1 MIAIQK
7 IGKSFMGALQYNL
20 KKMNLPDRRQRAEIL
35 ASNFTNMNI
44 GQIKREID
52 MVRSLRPN
60 LNRYAYHTSLNFPG
74 EELTGL
80 SNEKMLAIA
89 HDYLKALGFV
99 NNQYFI
105 FRHHDANHPHIHLLA
120 NRICFDGSVVSDS
133 NNFKKSE
140 AILRLLEYHY
150 NLRAVEQSNFVVFK
164 QKNGVTSELKNT
176 VTTKQGISIS
186 RKQYNNVSF
195 KAITKNEVAMFART
209 GKVSNKLLLQE
220 ITKDIIALKAKS
232 MSEFIAMSEKAS
244 IHLLFNQ
251 ASTGRVSGV
260 TYFFKDFKAKGQAL
274 GNQFK
279 WAELIKKIDYNEVRD
294 NPAIRA
300 ANSRTLSIYGKRIA
314 LDESNAISSEN
325 TKEQKSLPRSTS
337 IEFDKWLLAAA
348 ESLEETNSQLMDSD
362 QDLGNPLDYSEKHIR
377 DFDSN
382 SANIQIADD
391 IDDEAILGRNRHRK
405 KMARTNRR

>member
-1 MIAIQK
+1 
-7 IGKSFMGALQYNL
+7 MGALQYNL

>member
-1 MIAIQK
+1 
-7 IGKSFMGALQYNL
+7 MGALQYNL

-35 ASNFTNMNI
+35 ASNFTNLHI

-74 EELTGL
+74 EELAGL

-89 HDYLKALGFV
+89 EDYLKALGFV

-105 FRHHDANHPHIHLLA
+105 FRHHDASHPHVHLLA

-140 AILRLLEYHY
+140 AILRLLEYRY
-150 NLRAVEQSNFVVFK
+150 NLRAVEQSNFVAFK
-164 QKNGVTSELKNT
+164 QKSSVTSELKNT

-186 RKQYNNVSF
+186 RKQYNNVSS

-220 ITKDIIALKAKS
+220 ITKDIIALKPKS
-232 MSEFIAMSEKAS
+232 ISEFIAMCEKAS

-251 ASTGRVSGV
+251 ASTGRVSGI

-279 WAELIKKIDYNEVRD
+279 WAELIKKIDFNEQRD
-294 NPAIRA
+294 NPAINA
-300 ANSRTLSIYGKRIA
+300 ANSRTLSIYGKQTAVGESTA
-314 LDESNAISSEN
+314 LNAGN
-325 TKEQKSLPRSTS
+325 ANVQKSPFKSTGV
-337 IEFDKWLLAAA
+337 EFDKWLLAAT
-348 ESLEETNSQLMDSD
+348 EQIEETHSQLISSGQELENSRGY
-362 QDLGNPLDYSEKHIR
+362 QDEYIR
-377 DFDSN
+377 DFDN
-382 SANIQIADD
+382 NPVNIQITDD

-405 KMARTNRR
+405 KQARTNTR

>member
-1 MIAIQK
+1 
-7 IGKSFMGALQYNL
+7 MGALQYNL

-35 ASNFTNMNI
+35 ASNFTNLHI

-74 EELTGL
+74 EELAGL

-89 HDYLKALGFV
+89 EDYLKALGFV

-105 FRHHDANHPHIHLLA
+105 FRHHDASHPHVHLLA

-140 AILRLLEYHY
+140 AILRLLEYRY
-150 NLRAVEQSNFVVFK
+150 NLRAVEQSNFVAFK
-164 QKNGVTSELKNT
+164 QKSSVTSELKNT

-186 RKQYNNVSF
+186 RKQYNNVSS

-220 ITKDIIALKAKS
+220 ITKDIIALKPKS
-232 MSEFIAMSEKAS
+232 ISEFIAMCEKAS

-251 ASTGRVSGV
+251 ASTGRVSGI
-260 TYFFKDFKAKGQAL
+260 TYFFKDFKAKGQ
-274 GNQFK
+274 N
-279 WAELIKKIDYNEVRD
+279 
-294 NPAIRA
+294 
-300 ANSRTLSIYGKRIA
+300 
-314 LDESNAISSEN
+314 
-325 TKEQKSLPRSTS
+325 
-337 IEFDKWLLAAA
+337 
-348 ESLEETNSQLMDSD
+348 
-362 QDLGNPLDYSEKHIR
+362 
-377 DFDSN
+377 
-382 SANIQIADD
+382 
-391 IDDEAILGRNRHRK
+391 
-405 KMARTNRR
+405 

>member
-1 MIAIQK
+1 
-7 IGKSFMGALQYNL
+7 MGALQYNL
-20 KKMNLPDRRQRAEIL
+20 RKMNLPDRSRRAEIL

-44 GQIKREID
+44 GQIKREIE

-140 AILRLLEYHY
+140 AILRLLEYRY
-150 NLRAVEQSNFVVFK
+150 NLRAVEQSNFVAFK
-164 QKNGVTSELKNT
+164 QKSGVTSELKNT

-186 RKQYNNVSF
+186 RKQYNNVSS
-195 KAITKNEVAMFART
+195 KAITRNEVAMFART

-220 ITKDIIALKAKS
+220 ITKDMIARKPKS
-232 MSEFIAMSEKAS
+232 MSEFIAMCEKAS
-244 IHLLFNQ
+244 IHLLFNR
-251 ASTGRVSGV
+251 ASTGRVSGI

-279 WAELIKKIDYNEVRD
+279 WTELIKKIDYNELRD
-294 NPAIRA
+294 NSAISA
-300 ANSRTLSIYGKRIA
+300 ANSQTLSIYGKQTA
-314 LDESNAISSEN
+314 ESKTVNIN
-325 TKEQKSLPRSTS
+325 EQKSQVRSTGV
-337 IEFDKWLLAAA
+337 EFDKWLLAAA
-348 ESLEETNSQLMDSD
+348 ERIEETNSQLMDSD
-362 QDLGNPLDYSEKHIR
+362 QDLGNSRDYSEQYIR
-377 DFDSN
+377 DFDSK
-382 SANIQIADD
+382 SVNIQIADD

-405 KMARTNRR
+405 KQARTNTR

>member
-20 KKMNLPDRRQRAEIL
+20 RKMNLPDRSRRAEIL

-89 HDYLKALGFV
+89 QDYLKALGFV

-150 NLRAVEQSNFVVFK
+150 NLRAVQQSNFVAFK
-164 QKNGVTSELKNT
+164 QKSGVPSELKNT

-186 RKQYNNVSF
+186 RKQYNNVSS

-220 ITKDIIALKAKS
+220 ITKDMIARNPKS
-232 MSEFIAMSEKAS
+232 MSEFIAMCEKAS

-251 ASTGRVSGV
+251 ASTGRISGI

-279 WAELIKKIDYNEVRD
+279 WAELIKKIDYNELRD
-294 NPAIRA
+294 NSAISA
-300 ANSRTLSIYGKRIA
+300 ANSQTLSIYSKQTA
-314 LDESNAISSEN
+314 VDESNAVSLEN
-325 TKEQKSLPRSTS
+325 TKEQKSLPRSTGV
-337 IEFDKWLLAAA
+337 EFEKWLLAAA
-348 ESLEETNSQLMDSD
+348 EGIEETNSQLMDSD
-362 QDLGNPLDYSEKHIR
+362 QDLGNPRDYSEEYIR
-377 DFDSN
+377 DFNSN
-382 SANIQIADD
+382 SVNIQIADD

-405 KMARTNRR
+405 KQARTNTR

>member
-20 KKMNLPDRRQRAEIL
+20 RKMNLPDRSRRAEIL

-74 EELTGL
+74 EELVGL
-80 SNEKMLAIA
+80 SNEKLLAIA
-89 HDYLKALGFV
+89 QDYLKALGFV

-140 AILRLLEYHY
+140 AILRLLEYRY
-150 NLRAVEQSNFVVFK
+150 NLRAVEQSNFVAFK
-164 QKNGVTSELKNT
+164 QKSGITSELKNT

-186 RKQYNNVSF
+186 RKQYNNVSSD
-195 KAITKNEVAMFART
+195 AITKNEVAMFART

-220 ITKDIIALKAKS
+220 ITKDMIARKPKS
-232 MSEFIAMSEKAS
+232 MSEFIAMCEKAS
-244 IHLLFNQ
+244 VHLLFNQ
-251 ASTGRVSGV
+251 ASTGRVSGI

-279 WAELIKKIDYNEVRD
+279 WAELIKKIDYNELRD
-294 NPAIRA
+294 NSAISA
-300 ANSRTLSIYGKRIA
+300 ANSQTLSIYGKQTA
-314 LDESNAISSEN
+314 ESKTVNIN
-325 TKEQKSLPRSTS
+325 EQKSQVRSTGV
-337 IEFDKWLLAAA
+337 EFDKWLLAAA
-348 ESLEETNSQLMDSD
+348 ERIEETNSQLMDSG
-362 QDLGNPLDYSEKHIR
+362 QALENPRDFSKEYIR
-377 DFDSN
+377 DFNSN
-382 SANIQIADD
+382 SVNIQIADD

-405 KMARTNRR
+405 KQARTNTR